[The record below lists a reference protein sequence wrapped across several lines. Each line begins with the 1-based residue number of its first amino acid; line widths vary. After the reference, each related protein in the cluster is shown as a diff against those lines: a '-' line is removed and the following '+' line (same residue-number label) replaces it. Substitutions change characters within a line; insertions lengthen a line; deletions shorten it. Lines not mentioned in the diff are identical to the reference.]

1 MSAPERAL
9 HTGSEDPSS
18 RNPPTL
24 PVDNKPV
31 GGRVALGETRLYSP
45 HVLGPSEPTVRLLH
59 RDPSTGLHRLRL
71 ETPSDLWRIS
81 RLVRPGDLVGAST
94 TRRDPE
100 APPDVAGAERT
111 RRRVFLT
118 VRAEQVEFHGFS
130 KHVRVT
136 GPIIE
141 GPFDQ
146 GRHHTLDLAEGDDV
160 AVTKANWSAG
170 DRTILEEGLDRKG
183 DPAILVAAVD
193 WGDSSLVRLRG
204 RAVEP
209 VVDLRRTIAGKRYE
223 GGQAEKDRGAYI
235 AELLTLLR
243 REGAEAT
250 AVVIAGPGFLK
261 EELAHR
267 LTEED
272 PALARKMRVYPTS
285 ESGRVGVDEL
295 LKSGRATEV
304 LRGSVAAEEAEVV
317 ERLVRSLA
325 GGTRAAVGPV
335 EVAEAVEVGAAEV
348 VLVSESLL
356 ADVTVASTLDRARD
370 ARVRLFVVRDEG
382 EAGRKLTALG
392 RIAALLRYDWV
403 SPSRLVR
410 GSPGSPRA
418 APRSGASGP

>member
-1 MSAPERAL
+1 
-9 HTGSEDPSS
+9 
-18 RNPPTL
+18 
-24 PVDNKPV
+24 
-31 GGRVALGETRLYSP
+31 
-45 HVLGPSEPTVRLLH
+45 VRLLH
-59 RDPSTGLHRLRL
+59 RDASTGLHRLRL
-71 ETPSDLWRIS
+71 ETPSDLWRIA

-100 APPDVAGAERT
+100 APPDVAGAERS

-136 GPIIE
+136 GPIVE
-141 GPFDQ
+141 GPFDL

-160 AVTKANWSAG
+160 AVTKPAWTAG

-183 DPAILVAAVD
+183 DPTILVAAVD
-193 WGDSSLVRLRG
+193 WGDSSIVRLRG
-204 RAVEP
+204 RSVEP
-209 VVDLRRTIAGKRYE
+209 VVDLRRTLAGKRYE

-235 AELLTLLR
+235 AELTGLLR

-261 EELAHR
+261 EELIHR
-267 LTEED
+267 LSEED
-272 PALARKMRVYPTS
+272 PAIARKSRVYPTS

-317 ERLVRSLA
+317 ERLVRALA
-325 GGTRAAVGPV
+325 GGTRAAIGPG
-335 EVAEAVEVGAAEV
+335 EVAEAVDAGAAET

-356 ADVTVASTLDRARD
+356 PDASIAPVLDRAR
-370 ARVRLFVVRDEG
+370 AAHVRLFVVRDEG

-392 RIAALLRYDWV
+392 RIGALLRYDWT
-403 SPSRLVR
+403 SPSRFT

-418 APRSGASGP
+418 APRTGA